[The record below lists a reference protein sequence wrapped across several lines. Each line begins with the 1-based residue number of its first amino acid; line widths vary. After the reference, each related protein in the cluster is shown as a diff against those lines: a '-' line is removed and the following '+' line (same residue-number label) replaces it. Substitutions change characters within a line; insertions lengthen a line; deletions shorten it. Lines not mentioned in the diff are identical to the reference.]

1 LPTLKKISFFQYKN
15 YNQQTFAFSKQIIC
29 IYGANGVGKTNI
41 LDAIYYLGFTKSYFA
56 KKDSALVQHQKSG
69 MFVQGDFVMDNNT
82 EKQIKVIIR
91 ENGKKELTENGED
104 IKYLQQHIGKI
115 PCIMI
120 SPDDTILITEGSEYR
135 RKFIDSILCQTD
147 TEYFTHLINYNKIL
161 AQRNALLK
169 TWQESGGAQ
178 WDVLDYY
185 NQQMQTATIYIA
197 KARIE
202 MLHSFV
208 PMVQKLYAEIGK
220 EQNNIEII
228 FESKLIN
235 NNLLDLFKQS
245 VQKDIILK
253 RTTCGI
259 HRDDII
265 LLNGQEMVKEFASQG
280 QKKTLLFALKI
291 AQYQYLKQ
299 HLQVQPILLLDDVF
313 EKLDANRSQH
323 LLQLI
328 TQENCQTF
336 ITDTHL
342 DRLQAAFAGWEEQV
356 EFMEIG
362 GYSEFVG

>member
-15 YNQQTFAFSKQIIC
+15 YSQQTFVFSKQIIC
-29 IYGANGVGKTNI
+29 IYGANGAGKTNI

-56 KKDSALVQHQKSG
+56 KKEIGMVQHDKLG
-69 MFVQGDFVMDNNT
+69 MFVQGDFVMDNDC
-82 EKQIKVIIR
+82 ESQIKIIIR
-91 ENGKKELTENGED
+91 ENGKKELSENGED
-104 IKYLQQHIGKI
+104 IKSIQQHIGKI

-120 SPDDTILITEGSEYR
+120 SPDDTVLITEGSENR

-147 TEYFTHLINYNKIL
+147 TDYFGHLINYNKIL

-169 TWQESGGAQ
+169 NWQEPGGQQ
-178 WDVLDYY
+178 WELLEYY
-185 NQQMQTATIYIA
+185 NGQLQIHASYITTTRLTMMA
-197 KARIE
+197 QFA
-202 MLHSFV
+202 
-208 PMVQKLYAEIGK
+208 PMVQKLYQEIGK
-220 EQNNIEII
+220 EENNIELL
-228 FESKLIN
+228 FDSKLIN
-235 NNLLDLFKQS
+235 NDLLDLFKQS
-245 VQKDIILK
+245 IQKDIFLK

-265 LLNGQEMVKEFASQG
+265 LLNGHQLVKEFASQG

-299 HLQVQPILLLDDVF
+299 HLQVKPILLLDDVF

-342 DRLQAAFAGWEEQV
+342 DRLQKAFAGWEEQV
-356 EFMEIG
+356 DFLKIG
-362 GYSEFVG
+362 IVEER